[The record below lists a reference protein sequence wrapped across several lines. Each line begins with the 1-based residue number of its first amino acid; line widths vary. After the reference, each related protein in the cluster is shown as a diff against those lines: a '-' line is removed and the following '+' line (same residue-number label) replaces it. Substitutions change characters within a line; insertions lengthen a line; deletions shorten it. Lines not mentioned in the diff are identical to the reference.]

1 MNFLENVLNFL
12 YPQTCGICEKISKE
26 PICKHCKLKLDK
38 ITFPNRKCFLE
49 VNGIYYDEHM
59 YLFKYEGIIKEK
71 IKAYKFRDQSYLYKF
86 FASSINYNIK
96 IKNYIQKYDYIIPIP
111 LHKYRY
117 NKRGYNQ
124 TYLILKELNKKQ
136 HIKILNDVLIKNKNI
151 KPQSSLNKIDRTN
164 NIKNGYEIKNIKKI
178 QNKKI
183 LLFDDVFT
191 TGNTTNECS
200 KILKEN
206 GATKVGVLIIA
217 KD

>member
-1 MNFLENVLNFL
+1 
-12 YPQTCGICEKISKE
+12 
-26 PICKHCKLKLDK
+26 
-38 ITFPNRKCFLE
+38 
-49 VNGIYYDEHM
+49 M

-86 FASSINYNIK
+86 FAGIINYNIK
-96 IKNYIQKYDYIIPIP
+96 INNYIQKYDYIIPIP

-124 TYLILKELNKKQ
+124 IYLILKELNKKQ
-136 HIKILNDVLIKNKNI
+136 HIKILNEVLIKKKNI
-151 KPQSSLNKIDRTN
+151 KPQSSLNKIDRAN
-164 NIKNGYEIKNIKKI
+164 NIKNAYEIKNIKKI

-183 LLFDDVFT
+183 LLFDDIFT

-200 KILKEN
+200 RILKEN
-206 GATKVGVLIIA
+206 GAIKVGVLTIA